1 MAQSK
6 AVRDRQNRKSN
17 EVRGTEVVGG
27 VQIDA
32 TEYVTGNCNI
42 RIETVPCMNA
52 RQAAHAF
59 GY

>member
-6 AVRDRQNRKSN
+6 AVRDRKNRKDN
-17 EVRGTEVVGG
+17 KVRGQEVVGG

-42 RIETVPCMNA
+42 IIETVPCMNA
-52 RQAAHAF
+52 RQAAYAF
-59 GY
+59 GE